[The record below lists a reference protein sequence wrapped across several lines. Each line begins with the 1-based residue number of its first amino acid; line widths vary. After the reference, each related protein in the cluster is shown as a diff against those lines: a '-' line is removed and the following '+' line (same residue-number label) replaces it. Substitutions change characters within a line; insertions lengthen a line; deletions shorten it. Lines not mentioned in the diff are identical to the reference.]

1 MRIEFSGGAG
11 TVTGSSHLL
20 RVKDQRVLLDC
31 GLYQG
36 RDEKDR
42 GNDVFAYIPSTI
54 DYLILSHAHIDH
66 SGRIPLLY
74 KRGFRGRI
82 IATPPTVALCRILLM
97 DSAYIHEQDAEWE
110 NKKRQRK
117 GLGPIE
123 PLYTAKDAEGS
134 LTLLEAVDFNQP
146 TELFEGFKMN
156 FLEAGHMLGAAI
168 TEIFIQEEERKIKLV
183 YSGDLGNQ
191 GIPLMKEPVEV
202 TEADFLIMESTY
214 GNRLHPDI
222 LVEHEELIKIIND
235 TYRRGGNVIIPSFAV
250 GRTQELLYILNE
262 FQEAGKLSRGVK
274 VYVDSPLA
282 SKATAIFKEY
292 SSYFDAESQVKMKK
306 GDHVLEFKNL
316 FFTESVEDSMKLNR
330 TQKGC
335 VIISAS
341 GMATAGRIRHHLKHN
356 LWRSECSIVF
366 VGYQAEGS
374 LGRIIQDGIKH
385 VTLFGEEI
393 AVNAKIHSFSGLSGH
408 ADRKGLYNWVKAIRK
423 GPKEIFLTHGDPEAS
438 EALKELL
445 ANDGYNV
452 RIAKDG
458 DIVPIKDYVKLV
470 PKITEFELEKE
481 TIEAALTNLRK
492 KEALIKYIETI
503 DFQRES
509 ADDIITGM
517 ENIIKKQ

>member
-20 RVKDQRVLLDC
+20 RVKDKRVLLDC

-36 RDEKDR
+36 KDEKDR
-42 GNDVFAYIPSTI
+42 GNDVFAYVPSTI

-82 IATPPTVALCRILLM
+82 FATPPAVALCRILLM

-110 NKKRQRK
+110 NKKRKRK

-123 PLYTAKDAEGS
+123 PLYKTEDAEGA
-134 LTLLEAVDFNQP
+134 LTLFEEIDFNQP

-168 TEIFIQEEERKIKLV
+168 TEIYIKEDERKIKLV

-214 GNRLHPDI
+214 GNRLHPDNK
-222 LVEHEELIKIIND
+222 VEHEELIKIIND

-262 FQEAGKLSRGVK
+262 FQEAGKLERGVK

-282 SKATAIFKEY
+282 SKSTAIFKEY
-292 SSYFDAESQVKMKK
+292 SRYFDAESQAKMDK
-306 GDHVLEFKNL
+306 GDEVLEFRNL
-316 FFTESVEDSMKLNR
+316 FFTESVEDSIKLNK
-330 TQKGC
+330 TEKGC

-356 LWRSECSIVF
+356 LWRKECSVIF
-366 VGYQAEGS
+366 VGYQAHGS
-374 LGRIIQDGIKH
+374 LGRIIQDGVKK

-408 ADRKGLYNWVKAIRK
+408 ADRKGLYNWVKAIKK
-423 GPKEIFLTHGDPEAS
+423 GPKEIFLTHGDSEAS
-438 EALKELL
+438 EAMKELL
-445 ANDGYNV
+445 AADGYNV
-452 RIAKDG
+452 RVAKAG

-470 PKITEFELEKE
+470 PKTSEIDLEKR
-481 TIEAALTNLRK
+481 TVEAALSNLRK
-492 KEALIKYIETI
+492 KEELIKYIETL

-509 ADDIITGM
+509 AEEILESM